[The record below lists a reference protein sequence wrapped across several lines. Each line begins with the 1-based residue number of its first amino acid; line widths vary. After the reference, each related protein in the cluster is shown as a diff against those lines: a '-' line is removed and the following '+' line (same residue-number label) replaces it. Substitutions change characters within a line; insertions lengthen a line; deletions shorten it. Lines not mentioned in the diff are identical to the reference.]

1 MTVILR
7 HGEEDQADID
17 HGDLEGKETTK
28 ELSASTDSSSHDP
41 LLNSQNLD
49 DLKLAMAL
57 EKVKDM
63 DAK

>member
-17 HGDLEGKETTK
+17 HDEGKETE